1 MPVPQG
7 EALPLQPFYYS
18 DVCLH
23 RPAALSADSPGVL
36 SIPLY
41 RLVMKDCNERLWIC
55 CLGQL
60 GLRLSWPGLGRS
72 GIFAD

>member
-23 RPAALSADSPGVL
+23 RPAALSADSPGVIF
-36 SIPLY
+36 IPLY
-41 RLVMKDCNERLWIC
+41 AW
-55 CLGQL
+55 
-60 GLRLSWPGLGRS
+60 S
-72 GIFAD
+72 